1 MSPEVETVRPFNV
14 RARREHAHH
23 PHVFMEVSFE
33 AAAMA
38 YTEEHPHAVD
48 GGELSVIVTEVDSG
62 HEHCF
67 RIDLDSGETEPC
79 A

>member
-1 MSPEVETVRPFNV
+1 MSLKAETVRPFTV
-14 RARREHAHH
+14 RARREHVHH

-38 YTEEHPHAVD
+38 YVEGHPHSEEGA
-48 GGELSVIVTEVDSG
+48 ELSVVVTDVESG
-62 HEHCF
+62 REHCF
-67 RIDLDSGETEPC
+67 RIDLDGGEPEPC